1 MATPRDGSGRRG
13 SGRSASGPP
22 ASGRSITG
30 RRILIAALGLAAVA
44 GVGAGVIAAG
54 AAAPTPSGLAA
65 ASPSPTAPATPSP
78 TTAPT
83 ASPTA
88 SPTPTPSPTA
98 TPAPTAVLV
107 PAPLTGRMVPPEVA
121 KRHPIAVMIDDHP
134 NARPQSG
141 FNDASVVWQ
150 APAEGGIPRYM
161 LIFQDRVPP
170 SVGPVRSAR
179 QYYIAWAAEW
189 NAVYAH
195 VGGSPQALQT
205 LREKG
210 RGQFVYN
217 ADEFRWGG
225 DYFHRTTDR
234 FAPHNVYTSGKELR
248 QLASRLGAKDAK
260 YKAAWKFA
268 ADKHILLRPEGGT
281 ITTVYPWNTITY
293 RYDRAS
299 NTYRRSVTGEK
310 RQMDR
315 GRDKPVAPK
324 NVIVMSMSFGRLNDG
339 SRKNRLEAQFIGR
352 GPAWIA
358 TNGKT
363 IKGTWRKT
371 SMTGPT
377 RFFDA
382 KGKPVTLTVGQ
393 TFIQV
398 MPRGSKITVKD
409 GKVPKY
415 VPTFKQRRDAPI

>member
-1 MATPRDGSGRRG
+1 MATPRERSGRGGSGRAASVRST
-13 SGRSASGPP
+13 SGRP
-22 ASGRSITG
+22 
-30 RRILIAALGLAAVA
+30 ILIVALGLAVVA

-54 AAAPTPSGLAA
+54 AAAPTPSGLAV
-65 ASPSPTAPATPSP
+65 ASPSPTA
-78 TTAPT
+78 APT

-88 SPTPTPSPTA
+88 APTASPTPSPTMSPTPTPTT
-98 TPAPTAVLV
+98 TPAPTAALV

-121 KRHPIAVMIDDHP
+121 RRHAVAVMIDDHP
-134 NARPQSG
+134 DARPQSG
-141 FNDASVVWQ
+141 FNDASIVWQ

-161 LIFQDRVPP
+161 LIFQDRLAP

-189 NAVYAH
+189 DAVYAH

-210 RGQFVYN
+210 RGQLVYN

-225 DYFHRTTDR
+225 VFFHRTNDR

-260 YKAAWKFA
+260 YKAAWRFA
-268 ADKHILLRPEGGT
+268 GDKHILLRPQGGT

-293 RYDRAS
+293 KYDRAS

-310 RQMDR
+310 RQTDR

-339 SRKNRLEAQFIGR
+339 SKKNRLEAQFIGR

-415 VPTFKQRRDAPI
+415 VPTFKDHRDARI